1 MPTRERWLEAALF
14 WSHDLDLGEECETD
28 LCAQVLVVVDFAPSP
43 HAGTVNVV
51 YAVDTS
57 GSMGPDASDLVR
69 ESLGASLDGID
80 AQDLGAL
87 VLFVETAKVA
97 EKTRAM
103 ETSDRSGL
111 IAGLKVDSQGGTNVD
126 VGLAEALS
134 VAAAAH
140 GRSDRTH
147 VVLFTDEPIEAAVDP
162 DSVIGLVRRHAV
174 AGIST
179 TLFGVDNHLGRDLA
193 WALERSVGARVEHLD
208 DVAERTLAERM
219 PAATN
224 VQLTLEP
231 VEGWAVT
238 NSWLLG
244 GSTSEE
250 PDFGRAWIGGVY
262 PEGNRAVAFVLE
274 PVDAPVTALP
284 EGTPLGALQL
294 DWAGGDERLSI
305 TAGDT
310 TAYSHTTIAAD
321 ALGAYRFAAL
331 LDEAV
336 ALDDEDDS
344 LHREVA
350 RMDDLAALIEEGAA
364 CF

>member
-1 MPTRERWLEAALF
+1 M
-14 WSHDLDLGEECETD
+14 
-28 LCAQVLVVVDFAPSP
+28 
-43 HAGTVNVV
+43 
-51 YAVDTS
+51 
-57 GSMGPDASDLVR
+57 
-69 ESLGASLDGID
+69 
-80 AQDLGAL
+80 
-87 VLFVETAKVA
+87 
-97 EKTRAM
+97 
-103 ETSDRSGL
+103 
-111 IAGLKVDSQGGTNVD
+111 
-126 VGLAEALS
+126 
-134 VAAAAH
+134 
-140 GRSDRTH
+140 
-147 VVLFTDEPIEAAVDP
+147 
-162 DSVIGLVRRHAV
+162 IGLVRRHAT

-179 TLFGVDNHLGRDLA
+179 TLVGVDNHLGRDLA

-208 DVAERTLAERM
+208 DVDERALAERM

-274 PVDAPVTALP
+274 PMDTTVTALP
-284 EGTPLGALQL
+284 EGTSLGALQL

-305 TAGDT
+305 AAGDT

-331 LDEAV
+331 LDEAAALDAADAWCAGDDIDAWSV
-336 ALDDEDDS
+336 VIQAADRLDAAALALDDEDDS